1 MKIVDCK
8 GLICPMPLIET
19 KKAIRES
26 KHLDIIS
33 VEVDNETAF
42 KNVYRFLS
50 DNGIK
55 VEESKDGNI
64 FKLQFTVPEALNPNS
79 RAEDYCETPIQSSP
93 KGNIIVIL
101 NSSSM
106 GIGND
111 DLGKLLM
118 KGFLNTIPELE
129 ELPQEIICYNS
140 GVNLALRG
148 SDTGQSLKKL
158 ESMGIKITL
167 CGTCVDFY
175 GLKENLE
182 AGSISNML
190 YIAGRLA
197 SGYKI
202 VKP

>member
-26 KHLDIIS
+26 KHPDILS

-42 KNVYRFLS
+42 KNVFRFLS

-55 VEESKDGNI
+55 VEESNDSNI
-64 FKLQFTVPEALNPNS
+64 YKLKFTVPEVLNPNS

-93 KGNIIVIL
+93 KGNLIVVIT
-101 NSSSM
+101 SSSM
-106 GIGND
+106 GIGNE

-118 KGFLNTIPELE
+118 KGFINTIPELE

-190 YIAGRLA
+190 YIAGRL
-197 SGYKI
+197 SSDCKI